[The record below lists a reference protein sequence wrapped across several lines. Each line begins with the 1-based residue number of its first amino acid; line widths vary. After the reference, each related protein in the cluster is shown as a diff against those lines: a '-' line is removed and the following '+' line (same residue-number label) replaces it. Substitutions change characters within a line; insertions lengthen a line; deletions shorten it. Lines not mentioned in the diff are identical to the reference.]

1 MKNLFTI
8 LVLLSFS
15 TCFSQAI
22 FEKAPENAK
31 EIHFVYEKKS
41 KYILSKDGVYG
52 DSIAFA
58 IDFPAVK
65 VTLRNH
71 PTDTTK
77 KSFFALYKNMNN
89 DQERKL
95 TAILYHTNE
104 VYKGTHYIPSRVT
117 VFYVTR
123 YDEETKNAFKKY
135 LSEQYFKFEYRQE
148 FNFKPDADGTG
159 TLVFAVHQGNW
170 QVSNIGLRASQET
183 NFSPNEVSL
192 NVTMPTVVNNDI
204 YDFKFEF
211 YDINNNYVPVSVTQ
225 SALFNGGNTNIGG
238 TILLISSSASSSA
251 NKLNLRSPEI
261 GRPNILYFLASRYHI
276 IVLFSISFITAL

>member
-123 YDEETKNAFKKY
+123 YDEEIKNAFKKY

-148 FNFKPDADGTG
+148 FNFNTRIEKRDFPS
-159 TLVFAVHQGNW
+159 
-170 QVSNIGLRASQET
+170 VSYKIKFEEIEKKLI
-183 NFSPNEVSL
+183 SL
-192 NVTMPTVVNNDI
+192 NDDYAEYSENIKDILYKNILKKNSNLSKYVTPYV
-204 YDFKFEF
+204 FENLESGIEEIEN
-211 YDINNNYVPVSVTQ
+211 INYIINLTSVTY
-225 SALFNGGNTNIGG
+225 
-238 TILLISSSASSSA
+238 
-251 NKLNLRSPEI
+251 K
-261 GRPNILYFLASRYHI
+261 
-276 IVLFSISFITAL
+276 